1 MSEETLI
8 KGAQSIKVKI
18 KMALIQREMTQVEL
32 SKLLQENPQ
41 QVNRA
46 ISGDMSPKS
55 LEIRQKVY
63 KVLGIKD

>member
-32 SKLLQENPQ
+32 SKLIRENPQ